1 MKESIRWLHISDLHI
16 GSPNSK
22 WLDETLRD
30 RLQELINDELG
41 RIDFAI
47 ITGDVVH
54 QGKYPEHDNFV
65 KASKLI
71 NMLEEVCSHVVLALG
86 NHDYARDDARFS
98 LLAKWEKENIE
109 DKKKKEENYAQK
121 LRADFEEFIDFGKKI
136 FKNTNPIVTKS
147 YIYDKVEG
155 INIIVLNTSI
165 FCGQPELDEAGN
177 IKKVGDHIKINDDG
191 KLWISNKDLPDIS
204 ELDKAIPT
212 IVIGHHPMEMFD
224 RASQKRIKEFMEN
237 VPAKYF
243 FCGHAHKIQENQ
255 IDDSITQYTS
265 AGLFKDDYNKPTI
278 TRYKIEKNA
287 NEHIEK
293 KRYRFIKGNWEE
305 VVSEGTN
312 TDIECKIE
320 ESVDFSDVLMINGS
334 EVSDG
339 AFRFPYNNGK
349 FNIYVTKSKTSDKIV
364 PHLHK
369 NMDEVTFVIKG
380 GVYACIGQNVSHIGE
395 GKAILMPKNKFHCFI
410 PSSFP
415 CEYITMSAELKDGIT
430 YETQWG
436 EDIGVLNRLE
446 KELENCETS
455 SLFKLYEKIA
465 TYLFSS
471 VLEVRWKAT
480 EILKRYLIQEN
491 DDSNYIESMLQKIVS
506 EMLKKKEEEYRFL
519 AIETACEF
527 RCKVALNTIY
537 QIMTSTE
544 NYMFS
549 WSCAYYLI
557 KSHINIDFANML
569 SKVSHTLSEDIDE
582 KHEICVYVERVIIAT
597 MQLLLKRNANLLE
610 KIYNTELK
618 YCSFDNVI
626 PIDDIVI
633 HFVLWYTSFSLSN
646 EKINYT
652 KALKSIPVIN
662 NISREEI
669 LRGLLNISDISERY
683 HVLEISKQEGKLLMV
698 VKAFFE
704 SLEDIPIGSEQD
716 ISLKENIKNYLRI
729 IVSKDCNLNCVY
741 CHHEGRIDSLV
752 GTKIKDNTNFNL
764 KNLLKKAKECGF
776 KKIKI
781 SGGEPLLY
789 PNILKICNAFQNDF
803 EDIGFTSNGTK
814 ILHLKSDFEN
824 IKERK
829 LSFNI
834 TLNSC
839 NSQKYERITG
849 KDSLDEVKQGIKYLV
864 DQGFKVKINSVITSF
879 NVDEIEQ
886 IIAYAARMRIDIKL
900 LDLFSVGRIDNEFQ
914 HISIAEIKN
923 KLMELY
929 QVDDTDFELI
939 NDYMC
944 VNVMGIRV
952 MIPQRVY
959 SSDCQYN
966 CQMYPCAEGLFGIRV
981 YEDYSCARCFKGNI
995 YSGGLEDFSANIE
1008 LIRKDM
1014 DITRFSF

>member
-1 MKESIRWLHISDLHI
+1 MKDSIRWLHISDLHI
-16 GSPNSK
+16 GSLDSK

-30 RLQELINDELG
+30 RLQKLISEELG

-47 ITGDVVH
+47 ITGDIVQ
-54 QGKYPEHDNFV
+54 QGKYPEHDNFEQ
-65 KASKLI
+65 ASKLI
-71 NMLEEVCSHVVLALG
+71 NMLEETCSHVILALG

-109 DKKKKEENYAQK
+109 DKKKKEENYAKK
-121 LRADFEEFIDFGKKI
+121 LRADFEEFIDFSKKI
-136 FKNTNPIVTKS
+136 LKNMNPIATKS
-147 YIYDKVEG
+147 YIYDKIEG
-155 INIIVLNTSI
+155 INIIVLNTSV
-165 FCGQPELDEAGN
+165 FCGQPELDEEGD
-177 IKKVGDHIKINDDG
+177 IKKDEGKIKINDDG
-191 KLWISNKDLPDIS
+191 KLWISDKDFPDIS
-204 ELDKAIPT
+204 ELDKTVPT
-212 IVIGHHPMEMFD
+212 IVIGHHPIEMFD
-224 RASQKRIKEFMEN
+224 KFCQEKIEEFMEN

-243 FCGHAHKIQENQ
+243 FCGHAHKIRENK

-265 AGLFKDDYNKPTI
+265 AGLFKDDYNKPII

-293 KRYRFIKGNWEE
+293 RRYRFAKGSWEE
-305 VVSEGTN
+305 VVLEGTE
-312 TDIECKIE
+312 TDIESNLE
-320 ESVDFSDVLMINGS
+320 ECVDFSDGLIINSS

-349 FNIYVTKSKTSDKIV
+349 FNIYITKSKTSDKIV

-380 GVYACIGQNVSHIGE
+380 GVFACIGQNVSHIGE
-395 GKAILMPKNKFHCFI
+395 GKAILMPKNELHCFV
-410 PSSFP
+410 PSRFP
-415 CEYITMSAELKDGIT
+415 CEYITMSVELKDEIT

-436 EDIGVLNRLE
+436 ENIEELNRIE
-446 KELENCETS
+446 QELENCETS
-455 SLFKLYEKIA
+455 ALFKLYEKIA

-491 DDSNYIESMLQKIVS
+491 DESTYIESMLQKIVS

-527 RCKVALNTIY
+527 RCKVSFNTIY
-537 QIMTSTE
+537 RIMTSTE

-549 WSCAYYLI
+549 WACAYYLI
-557 KSHINIDFANML
+557 KMRSNIDFVNML
-569 SKVSHTLSEDIDE
+569 SKVSHTSGKDINE
-582 KHEICVYVERVIIAT
+582 KQEICVYVDRVIIAT
-597 MQLLLKRNANLLE
+597 LQLLLKRNANLLE
-610 KIYNTELK
+610 AIYKTEIK
-618 YCSFDNVI
+618 YCYNNII
-626 PIDDIVI
+626 PIDDIII
-633 HFVLWYTSFSLSN
+633 HFVLWYTSFTFSN
-646 EKINYT
+646 EKLNYT
-652 KALKSIPVIN
+652 KALKSIPLIN
-662 NISREEI
+662 NMSKEEI

-683 HVLEISKQEGKLLMV
+683 HVLEISRREEKLLMV
-698 VKAFFE
+698 VKSFFE
-704 SLEDIPIGSEQD
+704 SLEDIPVGSEQD
-716 ISLKENIKNYLRI
+716 ILLKENIKNYLRI

-752 GTKIKDNTNFNL
+752 GTQVKDNTKFDL
-764 KNLLKKAKECGF
+764 MNLLKKAKECGF
-776 KKIKI
+776 RKIKI

-789 PNILKICNAFQNDF
+789 PNILKICNTFQNDF

-814 ILHLKSDFEN
+814 ILHLKSEFES

-849 KDSLDEVKQGIKYLV
+849 KDCLEEVKQGIRYLV
-864 DQGFKVKINSVITSF
+864 DQGFRVKINSVITSF

-886 IIAYAARMRIDIKL
+886 LIAYAARMRVDIKL
-900 LDLFSVGRIDNEFQ
+900 LDLFSVGQVDNEFQ
-914 HISIAEIKN
+914 HISIAEIKS

-929 QVDDTDFELI
+929 QVDDSDFESI

-944 VNVMGIRV
+944 VNVMGIRA

-966 CQMYPCAEGLFGIRV
+966 CKMYPCAEGLFGIRV

-1008 LIRKDM
+1008 LIRRDM
-1014 DITRFSF
+1014 DVTRFSF